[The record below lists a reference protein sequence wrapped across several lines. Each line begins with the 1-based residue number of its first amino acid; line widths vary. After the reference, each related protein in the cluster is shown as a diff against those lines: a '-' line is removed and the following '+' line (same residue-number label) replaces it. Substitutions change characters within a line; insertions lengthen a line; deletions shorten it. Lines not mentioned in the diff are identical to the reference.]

1 MAKKI
6 KAIIKLNLPAGGANP
21 APPVGTALGPTGIAI
36 MDFCKQYNEKT
47 ADQRGSVI
55 PAVITVFD
63 DRSFTFIT
71 KKPPVSDMLKKAA
84 KVDKG
89 SATPNK
95 LKVGSIS
102 QDQLRQIAENKMED
116 MNATTVEAA
125 MKIVGGA
132 AHSMGIEV
140 K

>member
-1 MAKKI
+1 MPKKV
-6 KAIIKLNLPAGGANP
+6 KSIIKLNLPAGGANP

-55 PAVITVFD
+55 PAVITVFE

-95 LKVGSIS
+95 QKVGSITE
-102 QDQLRQIAENKMED
+102 DQLRQIAENKMED
-116 MNATTVEAA
+116 MNATSVEGA

-140 K
+140 E